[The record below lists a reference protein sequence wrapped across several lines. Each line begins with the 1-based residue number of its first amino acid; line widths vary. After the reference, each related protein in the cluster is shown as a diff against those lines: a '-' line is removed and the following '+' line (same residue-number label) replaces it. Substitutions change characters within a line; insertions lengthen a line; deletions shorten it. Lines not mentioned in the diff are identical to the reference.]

1 VFASYFLKAKKSF
14 SFSSSSKGSSFS
26 LFEGRDFPHF
36 PQVPHFPQH
45 VFVRKRGREG
55 EQLWIDM
62 MMEKEVE
69 ACQRGFLEGWDV
81 WVTPALIFG
90 QNIHEY
96 ICFGKSVDTRLTRQA
111 IFGV

>member
-1 VFASYFLKAKKSF
+1 MSYTGTKVRLFFESANFCGFLR
-14 SFSSSSKGSSFS
+14 G
-26 LFEGRDFPHF
+26 GNFPHF

-111 IFGV
+111 VFGV